1 MILLDTDICAAALK
15 HHQKV
20 MSRLLQHTG
29 RVYLPFVVSAELY
42 FGVEKLAYKG
52 QNVDQLRQRVND
64 FHDAIDGVLGVNE
77 EMLRCYAR
85 LRARLESSGQ
95 TIGANDTWIAAQ
107 ALAEQAVLVTNNTRE
122 FTRVPDLLLENWLQE

>member
-15 HHQKV
+15 HHPKV
-20 MSRLLQHTG
+20 MSRLIQHTG

-42 FGVEKLAYKG
+42 FGVEKLSHKG
-52 QNVDQLRQRVND
+52 QNVDRLRQRVND
-64 FHDAIDGVLGVNE
+64 FHDAVDGVLGVTE

-85 LRARLESSGQ
+85 LRVRLESSGQ

-122 FTRVPDLLLENWLQE
+122 FARVPDLPLENWLHE